1 MLFQPLEEAARLI
14 FSRLG
19 PQSPE
24 TTDKARPSRENSGN
38 AGLLL
43 LLLRSLVKLVVL
55 VGLVFSCLGFNYTR
69 LLLSLLLGRGKQG
82 QGGWGGEAAWLLSCY
97 CVYVSALALNGM
109 TEAFVYA
116 VATHTQVTQLHDTII
131 GYHRLG
137 WRFMAWHWETTS
149 SPLSF
154 PSSFPLRP
162 PGLPLP
168 EP

>member
-1 MLFQPLEEAARLI
+1 VQGLYALAHNYGSLAARLLFQPLEEAARLI
-14 FSRLG
+14 FSRLA

-24 TTDKARPSRENSGN
+24 TTDKSRPSRENRGH

-116 VATHTQVTQLHDTII
+116 VATHTQVHQPHHKRYTDTT
-131 GYHRLG
+131 G
-137 WRFMAWHWETTS
+137 WAKTFMK
-149 SPLSF
+149 
-154 PSSFPLRP
+154 
-162 PGLPLP
+162 
-168 EP
+168 